1 MSDLIAR
8 LDAAQR
14 RRRLLAFA
22 IAVFRKA
29 GDDQAGMLAVAV
41 SGYAFLAVFPLMLIL
56 VTVLGIVLRDDPHAQ
71 QTVLHSAL
79 AEFPIIGTQLR
90 ENVHSLNR
98 TGVSLVV
105 GLIGTFWGARGVAN
119 TAQTVCSTVWAVP
132 FADRPPWISRQ
143 LRSLGLLGT
152 VALAVLTTGSV
163 ASFAGV
169 GSGHAPWL
177 ELLVTIGSAAINAGF
192 FVLGFRLATAP
203 QIPIR
208 HFVRG
213 ACLSAAIWQALL
225 ALGGYLVAHE
235 LRNAE
240 DLYGLFGIVL
250 GLYAW
255 LHLQA
260 RFTILVLEA
269 DCVLARGL
277 WPRTL
282 DGLRLVPGDVDAY
295 RRTALAQQ
303 RRHSMRITAQY
314 QDPDAEPETGT
325 GTGTGSG
332 SKTESGSGS
341 GPGPY
346 PAATDP
352 TSPTGPA
359 PPDHRAP
366 DHSAPGEA
374 TGPGQ
379 GTPDAPRKTRLAPA
393 RPDTRPRPAGTTR
406 PNKPSR
412 AE

>member
-14 RRRLLAFA
+14 RRRPLAFA

-56 VTVLGIVLRDDPHAQ
+56 VTVLGIVLKDDPHAQ

-90 ENVHSLNR
+90 ANVHSLNR

-105 GLIGTFWGARGVAN
+105 GLLGTFWGARGVAN
-119 TAQTVCSTVWAVP
+119 SAQNVCSTVWAVP

-152 VALAVLTTGSV
+152 VALAVLTTGTV
-163 ASFAGV
+163 ASIAGV

-177 ELLVTIGSAAINAGF
+177 ELLVTIGSAALNAGF
-192 FVLGFRLATAP
+192 FTLGFRLATAP
-203 QIPIR
+203 QIPVR
-208 HFVRG
+208 YFVRG
-213 ACLSAAIWQALL
+213 ACISAAIWQALL

-250 GLYAW
+250 GLFAW

-282 DGLRLVPGDVDAY
+282 DGLRLVPGDVEAY
-295 RRTALAQQ
+295 QRTALAQQ
-303 RRHSMRITAQY
+303 HRHSMRITAQY
-314 QDPDAEPETGT
+314 LDPDSEPEPAAGTEPGAGAEPPA
-325 GTGTGSG
+325 GSEPEPG
-332 SKTESGSGS
+332 SAPGP

-346 PAATDP
+346 PAAT
-352 TSPTGPA
+352 
-359 PPDHRAP
+359 
-366 DHSAPGEA
+366 
-374 TGPGQ
+374 GPGA

-393 RPDTRPRPAGTTR
+393 RPDTRQRPAGTAR
-406 PNKPSR
+406 PNNPSR
-412 AE
+412 TE